1 MRGTGKGTGSRGFQQ
16 HPRGDKYIDNFD
28 GIFRPS
34 TASNSDDNK
43 LVKSLEEEEED
54 EDSAHGLEGFSILF

>member
-1 MRGTGKGTGSRGFQQ
+1 MRGSGKGTGSRGFQQ

-34 TASNSDDNK
+34 TGSENK
-43 LVKSLEEEEED
+43 IVESLENDEEEED
-54 EDSAHGLEGFSILF
+54 PAPGLEGFTVLF